1 MYVPFPSVIIIGL
14 VLSCV
19 NDNDTNNNL
28 ASILTVNITRIKMV
42 YQ

>member
-14 VLSCV
+14 VLSYV

-42 YQ
+42 Y